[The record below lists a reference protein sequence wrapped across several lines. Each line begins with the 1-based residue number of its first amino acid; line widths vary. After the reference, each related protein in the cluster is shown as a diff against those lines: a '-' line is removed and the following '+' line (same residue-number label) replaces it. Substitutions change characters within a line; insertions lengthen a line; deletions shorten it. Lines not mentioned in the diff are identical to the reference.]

1 MSYRCVV
8 LADIYRSTE
17 RQDEMTTARKA
28 LDSRHGQ
35 TRDGRSE
42 EARHDPLVYGLNLAA
57 PVVRRVV
64 RLMNLPL
71 VYLVTESSKSE
82 SGGRAPLRL
91 CGRTWFG

>member
-1 MSYRCVV
+1 
-8 LADIYRSTE
+8 
-17 RQDEMTTARKA
+17 MTTARKA

-35 TRDGRSE
+35 TRDGHNE